1 MGIPYYFMSL
11 IKSHSGIIRTIRDP
25 LKVDILCI
33 DFNCLIHKY
42 LKDKDPIES
51 LRASIFDAKIASE
64 AEVAK
69 IDASIKAE
77 VSEVVEFAKNSPE
90 PDESELLTDIYK

>member
-42 LKDKDPIES
+42 LKAEDPIES
-51 LRASIFDAKIASE
+51 VIEGLKLIGDRSK
-64 AEVAK
+64 
-69 IDASIKAE
+69 
-77 VSEVVEFAKNSPE
+77 
-90 PDESELLTDIYK
+90 